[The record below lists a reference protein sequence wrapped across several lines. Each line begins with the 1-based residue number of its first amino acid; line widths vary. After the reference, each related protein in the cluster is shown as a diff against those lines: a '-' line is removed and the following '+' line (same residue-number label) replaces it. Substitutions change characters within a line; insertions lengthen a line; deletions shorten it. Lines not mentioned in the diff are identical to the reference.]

1 MKEFDIKKEAGK
13 KLNLKRMRTWRWS
26 TSVSCV
32 PKKEILSIAPLQKP
46 NLGDLVLV
54 QVVTLGLHK
63 ALENSSGSRL
73 EIFPGTIFVGA
84 FGCRY
89 AMDEF
94 EGMIPEYLS
103 EDQECDLLNVG
114 GTIGQ
119 VVSTH
124 SFKGDPTRVRVLSFL
139 KDSSNQIAN
148 TQNHSKASNSARP
161 ESENKEKLKLIIVT
175 GTSMNAGKS
184 NTAKAVIYSLTSA
197 GETVVAGKVTGTSA
211 KKDVL
216 LMKSAGAV
224 EVCDFVD
231 FGDPST
237 YMLTESQIVDLFWK
251 SYNFLKSKVKGAT
264 YIVLE
269 IADGLYQ
276 RETEFILK
284 DPKIK
289 DFCSHYVFSATD
301 SVGAI
306 AAANLMEHQYQ
317 IKISAISGPAINSEL
332 GIREVTGKLKE
343 IPVFNN
349 MVVDATTIANIFL
362 SDKPK
367 TVKALKKTEG
377 EIDVLPE
384 ARVGE

>member
-1 MKEFDIKKEAGK
+1 
-13 KLNLKRMRTWRWS
+13 
-26 TSVSCV
+26 V
-32 PKKEILSIAPLQKP
+32 PKKKILSIEPIKKP
-46 NLGDLVLV
+46 KLGDLALV

-63 ALENSSGSRL
+63 SLENVSGSRL

-94 EGMIPEYLS
+94 EGMIPEELT
-103 EDQECDLLNVG
+103 ENQECDLLNVG
-114 GTIGQ
+114 GTLGK
-119 VVSTH
+119 VVSMH
-124 SFKGDPTRVRVLSFL
+124 SFKGEPTKVRVLSFL
-139 KDSSNQIAN
+139 KDTSNQIAN
-148 TQNHSKASNSARP
+148 TQNYSKSSISAPP
-161 ESENKEKLKLIIVT
+161 ESEQKERPKLVIVT

-216 LMKSAGAV
+216 LMKSAGAI

-231 FGDPST
+231 FGYPST
-237 YMLTESQIVDLFWK
+237 YMLSESEVVGLFWR
-251 SYNFLKSKVKGAT
+251 SFNFLKAKAKGAT
-264 YIVLE
+264 YIILE

-284 DPKIK
+284 SSNIK
-289 DFCSHYVFSATD
+289 NYCSHYVFSATD

-306 AAANLMEHQYQ
+306 AATKLMRDKYQ

-332 GIREVTGKLKE
+332 GIREVSRYLEE

-349 MVVDATTIANIFL
+349 MVVDAQTIANIFL

-367 TVKALKKTEG
+367 TIKALKKTEG
-377 EIDVLPE
+377 DIDVLPE
-384 ARVGE
+384 AIVGD